1 MSAVFSALLGAGL
14 SALAS
19 RDAVNDQNAFNERI
33 YNEYKSPSAQA
44 RQLRAAGL
52 NPAFALSNIA
62 AGAVQTPDQTSPA
75 DTAGMQSLP
84 SALPSAF
91 LQDAQTSLTREQSR
105 NQEIRNNFENTR
117 QLLEI
122 QKMSESIQGLKYDN
136 YIKNGSKDMQINIIK
151 QQEQQMY
158 TKTFTDNLL
167 SVGSSWD
174 VATKAA
180 FAKVGQPLEFEKMKY
195 DIAAT
200 AANIAYQLKVNKWY
214 DRYSKAEID
223 SLYDNAAAAIINA
236 RSNER
241 NSYINQYLAPAQF
254 NSLKQGAAL
263 DYQSSLST
271 QWSRRK
277 DKSLFPL
284 TKQSIRLGVQMQTS
298 QSGLLNYQLHDMSYG
313 LNPARRWLGVG
324 SWTPNIL
331 VSPSDLKTS
340 KPKSVKGFRVK

>member
-33 YNEYKSPSAQA
+33 YNEYKSPQAQA

-62 AGAVQTPDQTSPA
+62 AGAVQTPDQTAPA

-105 NQEIRNNFENTR
+105 NQEIRNNFEITR

-136 YIKNGSKDMQINIIK
+136 YIKNSSKDMQINIIK

-158 TKTFTDNLL
+158 TKTFVDNLL
-167 SVGSSWD
+167 AVGSSWD
-174 VATKAA
+174 VASKAA

-195 DIAAT
+195 DIASAS
-200 AANIAYQLKVNKWY
+200 ANIAYQLKVNKWY
-214 DRYSKAEID
+214 DKYSKAQID
-223 SLYDNAAAAIINA
+223 SLYDNAAAALINA
-236 RSNER
+236 HSNER
-241 NSYINQYLAPAQF
+241 NSFINQYLAPAQF
-254 NSLKQGAAL
+254 NSLKQGSAL
-263 DYQSSLST
+263 DYQNSLSS

-277 DKSLFPL
+277 DKSLFTL
-284 TKQSIRLGVQMQTS
+284 TKQSIKLGVDMQRS
-298 QSGLLNYQLHDMSYG
+298 QSGLLNYQLHDMDYG

-324 SWTPNIL
+324 S
-331 VSPSDLKTS
+331 
-340 KPKSVKGFRVK
+340 

>member
-19 RDAVNDQNAFNERI
+19 RDAVNDQNRYNQMIYER
-33 YNEYKSPSAQA
+33 YKSPMAQA
-44 RQLRAAGL
+44 RQLRDAGL

-62 AGAVQTPDQTSPA
+62 QGAIQTPDQSSPA
-75 DTAGMQSLP
+75 DTSGMQSL
-84 SALPSAF
+84 SSSLPTAF

-105 NQEIRNNFENTR
+105 NQEIRNNFEMTR

-122 QKMSESIQGLKYDN
+122 SKMSEDIKGLKYDN

-158 TKTFTDNLL
+158 TKTYTDNLL
-167 SVGSSWD
+167 AVGSAWD

-180 FAKVGQPLEFEKMKY
+180 FAKVGQPLEFEKMKF

-200 AANIAYQLKVNKWY
+200 SANIAYQLKVNNWY
-214 DRYSKAEID
+214 DRYSKAQID
-223 SLYDNAAAAIINA
+223 SLYDQAAAAIINA

-241 NSYINQYLAPAQF
+241 NSYINQYLAPAQR
-254 NSLKQGAAL
+254 NALKQQAGL
-263 DYQSSLST
+263 DYQNSLSN

-277 DKSLFPL
+277 DKNLFPL
-284 TKQSIRLGVQMQTS
+284 TKQSLKLGVQMQTS
-298 QSGLLNYQLHDMSYG
+298 QSGLLHYQLHDMDYG
-313 LNPARRWLGVG
+313 LNPARRWLGIG

-331 VSPSDLKTS
+331 LSPSGIKS
-340 KPKSVKGFRVK
+340 NKPKSVKGFRR